1 MRRLMN
7 LNLWGKGASAEDQ
20 PKEETEEEKAAREQS
35 EKEAADKKAAEDEEA
50 AAAAAASDE
59 DDEDEED
66 EEDDEATKAAAAAVP
81 AKVRASIVRA
91 ERTRI
96 HAIVN
101 GGGPAR
107 VATSLK
113 LALGTNLS
121 PKAALAIVTTTASAE
136 PSGGRLRL
144 QEEMSGR
151 RPQPLGPAASAAT
164 SDVDKMAA
172 GIAAF
177 AARPGAE
184 RD

>member
-1 MRRLMN
+1 MRRLM
-7 LNLWGKGASAEDQ
+7 NLWGKGASAEDQ
-20 PKEETEEEKAAREQS
+20 PKDETEEEKAAREQS
-35 EKEAADKKAAEDEEA
+35 EKEAADKEEERKARE
-50 AAAAAASDE
+50 AAASDK
-59 DDEDEED
+59 DDDDEED
-66 EEDDEATKAAAAAVP
+66 EEEDEATKAAAAAVP

-96 HAIVN
+96 HAIVD

-136 PSGGRLRL
+136 PAGGRLGLR
-144 QEEMSGR
+144 EAMAGR
-151 RPQPLGPAASAAT
+151 RPQPLGSAGSAAA
-164 SDVDKMAA
+164 SDVDKMASE
-172 GIAAF
+172 IAAF
-177 AARPGAE
+177 AARPGAD